1 LYGIIRSSSMGMI
14 SACYSTPYETAAK
27 VQNNS
32 EIQNTNGGKKFAK
45 DVSHTGYLHLWQ
57 NIINC

>member
-1 LYGIIRSSSMGMI
+1 MGMI
-14 SACYSTPYETAAK
+14 SAYYSTPYETVAK

-45 DVSHTGYLHLWQ
+45 DVSHTGCLHPWQ

>member
-1 LYGIIRSSSMGMI
+1 MGMI

-32 EIQNTNGGKKFAK
+32 EIQNTNSGKKFAK
-45 DVSHTGYLHLWQ
+45 DMSHTGCLHLWQ